1 MKVVVYS
8 NKGFVTVSRPEQL
21 AYSSGAPHCISQLCV
36 CVTLISGMRRLYSTI
51 STWRILERGY
61 CVLYFRSGGNKNTQ
75 TGTSGFSPLQTAPTN
90 TTIPANQPCNA
101 VTSPVGNSCRC
112 TPGRATF
119 FFCAE
124 IMACAIIDQAII
136 GKPQEKLHYI

>member
-36 CVTLISGMRRLYSTI
+36 CVTLISGMRRLYSTT
-51 STWRILERGY
+51 STWRF
-61 CVLYFRSGGNKNTQ
+61 FRTELLCLNYPTGGNKNTQ

-101 VTSPVGNSCRC
+101 VTSPVGNSCRR
-112 TPGRATF
+112 TPGRAAF
-119 FFCAE
+119 FFFALK
-124 IMACAIIDQAII
+124 IWRVQ
-136 GKPQEKLHYI
+136 L